1 MKKLLLTAII
11 MLLMTTLGLVNI
23 QAQTYENVLKAD
35 STSWISWHRELEFT
49 MKDLAYVKNVNGIN
63 YLYFAFE
70 FYDPGYFYPNLVGT
84 LRESDGQLWI
94 TYTNDPGNEYL
105 LMDMNLEVGDEF
117 VFDTFNYT
125 GTVVETRYENGRK
138 IIVFDRPSYNWYREP
153 IMFIE
158 GVGRNIMSWEQYG
171 DWDYSYQSCK
181 FDGEELAYST
191 PNTHFRDCEI
201 ITDDIAENWG
211 DKQGI
216 EVYPNPAQ
224 NAVSIAFPDG
234 AGCQSVEIY
243 ALDGRLVQSQ
253 NSNCETVDISNLESG
268 VYILKTR
275 MGDSQE
281 FYTKVVKE

>member
-1 MKKLLLTAII
+1 MKNKTVLLLLLLTIVFGN
-11 MLLMTTLGLVNI
+11 L

-35 STSWISWHRELEFT
+35 STSWISWHRELEYT

-63 YLYFAFE
+63 YLYFAFA
-70 FYDPGYFYPNLVGT
+70 FDDPGFFYPNLVGT

-94 TYTNDPGNEYL
+94 TYTNDSGNEYL
-105 LMDMNLEVGDEF
+105 IMDMNLEVGDEF
-117 VFDTFNYT
+117 VFDSFNYT

-181 FDGEELAYST
+181 YDSQELVYST
-191 PNTHFRDCEI
+191 QNTHFRDCEI
-201 ITDDIAENWG
+201 ITDYTDEHFGGN
-211 DKQGI
+211 QGI

-224 NAVSIAFPDG
+224 NTVSITFSDG
-234 AGCQSVEIY
+234 IDCQSVEIY
-243 ALDGRLVQSQ
+243 AIDGRLLKSQS
-253 NSNCETVDISNLESG
+253 SNCETVNISSLESG
-268 VYILKTR
+268 VYVMKVR
-275 MGDSQE
+275 SGDGQE
-281 FYTKVVKE
+281 FYTRVRKE

>member
-1 MKKLLLTAII
+1 MKNKTVLLLLLLTIVFGN
-11 MLLMTTLGLVNI
+11 L

-35 STSWISWHRELEFT
+35 STSWISWHRELEYT

-63 YLYFAFE
+63 YLYFAFA
-70 FYDPGYFYPNLVGT
+70 FDDPGFFYPNLVGT

-105 LMDMNLEVGDEF
+105 IMDMNLEVGDEF
-117 VFDTFNYT
+117 VFDSFNYT

-181 FDGEELAYST
+181 YDSQELVYST
-191 PNTHFRDCEI
+191 QNTHFRDCEI
-201 ITDDIAENWG
+201 ITDFTYEHLG
-211 DKQGI
+211 DNQGI
-216 EVYPNPAQ
+216 EVYPNPIK
-224 NAVSIAFPDG
+224 NTVNIAFPDG

-243 ALDGRLVQSQ
+243 AIDGRLVKQHGF
-253 NSNCETVDISNLESG
+253 NLGTIDVSGLNSG
-268 VYILKTR
+268 VYVMKVR
-275 MGDSQE
+275 SGDGKE
-281 FYTKVVKE
+281 FYTRVRKE

>member
-1 MKKLLLTAII
+1 MKNKTVLLLLLLTIVFGN
-11 MLLMTTLGLVNI
+11 L

-35 STSWISWHRELEFT
+35 STSWISWHRELEYT

-63 YLYFAFE
+63 YLYFAFA
-70 FYDPGYFYPNLVGT
+70 FDDPGFFYPNLVGT

-105 LMDMNLEVGDEF
+105 IMDMNLEVGDEF
-117 VFDTFNYT
+117 VFDSFNYT

-181 FDGEELAYST
+181 YDSQELVYST
-191 PNTHFRDCEI
+191 QNTHFRDCEI
-201 ITDDIAENWG
+201 ITDYTDEHFGGN
-211 DKQGI
+211 QGI

-224 NAVSIAFPDG
+224 NTVSITFSDG
-234 AGCQSVEIY
+234 IDCQSVEIY
-243 ALDGRLVQSQ
+243 AIDGRLLKSQS
-253 NSNCETVDISNLESG
+253 SNCETVNISSLKSG
-268 VYILKTR
+268 VYVMKVR
-275 MGDSQE
+275 SGDGQE
-281 FYTKVVKE
+281 FYTRVRKE

>member
-1 MKKLLLTAII
+1 MKKLFTIFAILFG
-11 MLLMTTLGLVNI
+11 MACGNL

-35 STSWISWHRELEFT
+35 STSWISWHRELEYT

-63 YLYFAFE
+63 YLYFAFA
-70 FYDPGYFYPNLVGT
+70 FDDPGFFYPNLVGT

-105 LMDMNLEVGDEF
+105 IMDMNLEVGDEF
-117 VFDTFNYT
+117 VFDSFNYT

-181 FDGEELAYST
+181 YDSQELVYST
-191 PNTHFRDCEI
+191 QNTHFRDCEI
-201 ITDDIAENWG
+201 ITDYTDEHLVGNQ
-211 DKQGI
+211 DI

-224 NAVSIAFPDG
+224 NTVSITFSDG
-234 AGCQSVEIY
+234 IDCQSVEIY
-243 ALDGRLVQSQ
+243 ALDGRMLKSQ
-253 NSNCETVDISNLESG
+253 ISNLETVDVSKLNAG
-268 VYILKTR
+268 IYILKVN
-275 MGDSQE
+275 MADGSE
-281 FYTKVVKE
+281 FTERIVKE

>member
-49 MKDLAYVKNVNGIN
+49 MRHVIFVKQTNGIN
-63 YLYFAFE
+63 NLYISTSWGN
-70 FYDPGYFYPNLVGT
+70 YTDTYFVGT
-84 LRESDGQLWI
+84 LREDDGRLWI
-94 TYTNDPGNEYL
+94 TYQDLPNNEYL

-117 VFDTFNYT
+117 AFDIYNNNV
-125 GTVVETRYENGRK
+125 GTVSEIRYENGRK
-138 IIVFDRPSYNWYREP
+138 IIVFDRVSHKWYQENL
-153 IMFIE
+153 MFVE
-158 GVGRNIMSWEQYG
+158 GIGRNIIGFLYYDHDQF
-171 DWDYSYQSCK
+171 YQSCK
-181 FDGEELAYST
+181 FDGRELAYST

-201 ITDDIAENWG
+201 ITDYIAENWG

-216 EVYPNPAQ
+216 EVFPNPAQ
-224 NAVSIAFPDG
+224 NTVSIAFPDG